1 MFQIVSNLLVLAA
14 ITYLTFLYRKVISPF
29 SQKYSEEKGRRL
41 ATREDFEQILAEQR
55 RTTAELESIKAEITN
70 DLWRKQRNWEATRD
84 AYVSLI
90 GATSA
95 VISAFAAI
103 PYDARTATEL
113 QATIPGVARAVTAG
127 KIFLKHP
134 AAQEAIRVYE
144 NSFLSTDQ
152 SNARFITD
160 AKMLNAALV
169 VAAREELAG
178 QPT

>member
-1 MFQIVSNLLVLAA
+1 MLQIASNVIVLAA
-14 ITYLTFLYRKVISPF
+14 IAYFAFLYRKVISPF
-29 SQKYSEEKGRRL
+29 SEKYSGEKGRRL

-84 AYVSLI
+84 AYVNLI
-90 GATSA
+90 GATST
-95 VISAFAAI
+95 VISVFAATS
-103 PYDARTATEL
+103 YARSPEEL

-134 AAQEAIRVYE
+134 VAQEAIRVYE
-144 NSFLSTDQ
+144 NSFLSSDQ
-152 SNARFITD
+152 SNVRFITD
-160 AKMLNAALV
+160 AKALNAALV
-169 VAAREELAG
+169 IAAREELAG